1 MENLHL
7 FDQPEASACVLENPA
22 GQFSL
27 WPESITVPAGWQRV
41 YGPCPQQ
48 QCLLWLESHWPD
60 IRPEEH
66 LSSGSRYV

>member
-1 MENLHL
+1 MENLHP
-7 FDQPEASACVLENPA
+7 FDQPEGSAWVLKNPA

-27 WPESITVPAGWQRV
+27 WPESIAIPAGWQRV

-60 IRPEEH
+60 IRPTEK
-66 LSSGSRYV
+66 LITGSRYV